1 MNKKIFAK
9 LLGHSQKD
17 LTKITQPWI
26 KETFGVEVKR
36 CDTLEEYADTIDDAC
51 LHKYFSK
58 YWDNDMRKWKYS
70 GVALVDEVNSLNPR
84 AVLDVG
90 CGYNEF
96 KGKIHNLIGIDP
108 YNNRA
113 DHEIDIMEYRSME
126 KFDVILALG
135 SINFG
140 GRNKIIAEVSK
151 CVNMLEDGGTMF
163 FRVNPGLQHNKP
175 EAKWIEFYAWNV
187 PFIIELAEMFNLKV
201 LDIRDDSKQR
211 KYFIYRKVRWRP
223 YY

>member
-1 MNKKIFAK
+1 MNRKIFAELVTK
-9 LLGHSQKD
+9 TNNDVSKVTSQLIKD
-17 LTKITQPWI
+17 
-26 KETFGVEVKR
+26 TFDVEVDKSF
-36 CDTLEEYADTIDDAC
+36 DNLVDYTNEIDIKC
-51 LHKYFSK
+51 LHKYFA
-58 YWDNDMRKWKYS
+58 YHWDHDMKKWKHSGLALIDQINDMK
-70 GVALVDEVNSLNPR
+70 PR

-113 DHEIDIMEYRSME
+113 DHKIDLMDYRPNT
-126 KFDVILALG
+126 KFDIILALG

-151 CVNMLEDGGTMF
+151 CVNMLENGGMMF
-163 FRVNPGLQHNKP
+163 FRVNPGVQHEKP

-201 LDIRDDSKQR
+201 LDIRDDSSKR
-211 KYFIYRKVRWRP
+211 KYFVYRKVK
-223 YY
+223 